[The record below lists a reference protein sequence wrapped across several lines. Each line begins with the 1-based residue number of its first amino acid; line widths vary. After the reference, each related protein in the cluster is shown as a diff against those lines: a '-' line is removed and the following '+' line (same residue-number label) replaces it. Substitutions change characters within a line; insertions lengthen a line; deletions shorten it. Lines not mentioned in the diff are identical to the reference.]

1 MYRLIFCDLDGT
13 VMTWRQEVRP
23 AVQRA
28 MRTVVDTGAWI
39 TICSGR
45 GYQLVKPFLG
55 HVAVNA
61 PLICCGGGLIVEA
74 STRQVLRVRTTPL
87 ALAHDVIR
95 LCQAEGIPLLCYLAD
110 METMLERRP
119 TDPGFVLR
127 RDGVVVREVGDPI
140 HEVSEPPHK
149 LLVVT
154 ASPEDTPSAL
164 TRVKQVVDGRARVL
178 TSSPVWIEVLP
189 PGLSKARAMAWLAEY
204 LGVHRE
210 ETMAIGDGDNDVEML
225 EWAALGVA
233 MGNATAQTK
242 AAADW
247 VAPPVEED
255 GLAVALQRFVLGP
268 HTVEA

>member
-1 MYRLIFCDLDGT
+1 MYRLVFCDLDGT
-13 VMTWRQEVRP
+13 VMTWHQEVRP
-23 AVQRA
+23 AVQQA
-28 MRTVVDTGAWI
+28 MGAVVDAGAWI

-45 GYQLVKPFLG
+45 GYQLVKPFLDRLP
-55 HVAVNA
+55 VNA
-61 PLICCGGGLIVEA
+61 PLICCNGGLIVEA
-74 STRQVLRVRTTPL
+74 FTRRVLQVRATPL

-119 TDPGFVLR
+119 SDPGFVLR
-127 RDGVVVREVGDPI
+127 RDGVVIRQVAEPIREVT
-140 HEVSEPPHK
+140 EPPHK

-154 ASPEDTPSAL
+154 ASPEDTPPAL
-164 TRVKQVVDGRARVL
+164 TRIEQVVDGRARVL

-189 PGLSKARAMAWLAEY
+189 PGLSKARAMAWLADH
-204 LGVHRE
+204 LGVRRE

-233 MGNATAQTK
+233 MGNATPQTK
-242 AAADW
+242 AAAKW
-247 VAPPVEED
+247 VAPAVEED

-268 HTVEA
+268 HAVAT